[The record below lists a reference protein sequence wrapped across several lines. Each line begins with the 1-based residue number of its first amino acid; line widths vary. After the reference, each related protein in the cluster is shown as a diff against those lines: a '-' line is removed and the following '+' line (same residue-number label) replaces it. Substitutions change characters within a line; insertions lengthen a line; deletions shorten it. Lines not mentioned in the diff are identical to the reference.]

1 LLACR
6 RAHVQ
11 GSPMLRREVLDTT
24 TTPDGQALLLVREA
38 GHYVIRVGGVPLMT
52 SATFGSEQAMAQVAA
67 EVLGRHTRPKV
78 LVGGLG
84 MGFTLRAALDVFGP
98 GAQITVAELLPCIV
112 AYSRGVLGHLARHP
126 LKDRRVRVHEGDVRT
141 LLTPDRWDVVLMDV
155 DNGPDA
161 FTTASN
167 ASLYSATSVER
178 LRRTLLPKGV
188 LVAWSAY
195 ASPSFESKLRST
207 GMHCEVRRVKA
218 RGEIRKGAT
227 HFLYVARA
235 PGRVHAERTAGPT
248 RPAAPA
254 RRERPA
260 GRPARKRKGST
271 RSSGTSRT

>member
-1 LLACR
+1 
-6 RAHVQ
+6 
-11 GSPMLRREVLDTT
+11 MLRREILDTT
-24 TTPDGQALLLVREA
+24 TTPDGQTLQLVLEA
-38 GHYVIRVGGVPLMT
+38 SHYVIRVGGVPLMT
-52 SATFGSEQAMAQVAA
+52 SATYGSEQAMAKVAA
-67 EVLGRHTRPKV
+67 EVLGPHARPKV

-98 GAQITVAELLPCIV
+98 GAQVTVAELLPCII

-126 LKDRRVRVHEGDVRT
+126 LKDRRVHVHQGDVRT
-141 LLTPDRWDVVLMDV
+141 LWTEDRWDVVLMDV

-161 FTTASN
+161 FTTSTN
-167 ASLYSATSVER
+167 ATLYNATSVER
-178 LRRTLLPKGV
+178 LRRTLRPKGV

-235 PGRVHAERTAGPT
+235 PGRT
-248 RPAAPA
+248 RAA
-254 RRERPA
+254 RN
-260 GRPARKRKGST
+260 RK
-271 RSSGTSRT
+271 SGTRG